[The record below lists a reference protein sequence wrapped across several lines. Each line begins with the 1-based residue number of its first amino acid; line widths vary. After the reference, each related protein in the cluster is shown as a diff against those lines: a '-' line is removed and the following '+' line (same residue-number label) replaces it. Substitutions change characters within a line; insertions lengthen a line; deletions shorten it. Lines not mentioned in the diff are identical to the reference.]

1 MTEPRQ
7 RKPRFR
13 RIKPTT
19 PLRLTE
25 RDFAILNH
33 VSIHRFLRSDH
44 LASLLAG
51 SSQHIVRRLGRLYHA
66 GYLARPH
73 HQRRLPKISG
83 PLVYTLTE
91 KGRKALKERGSD
103 VHSGVPRLRKLGSSL
118 RLGHDLLVSDVLV
131 ALEKDCQQAGFDF
144 AFPHQWPGAAERAK
158 PTTLVELKWPIR
170 SQSGRRQWVIPD
182 AAFSIQASERSPT
195 WFLLE
200 VDRGTMPVTR
210 SDPAQSSFV
219 GKVDAYRE
227 TRKAGHLWKRWQI
240 PGFRVLVVTESA
252 ARMKSLQSG
261 TAARFRGGRSTMFL
275 FTTVDELTRS
285 SDPLGSH
292 WQDCSGEPASLF
304 HQPPTDR

>member
-1 MTEPRQ
+1 MNEPRR

-25 RDFAILNH
+25 RDLAILEQ
-33 VSIHRFLRSDH
+33 VSVHRFLRSDH
-44 LASLLAG
+44 LVSLLEG
-51 SSQHIVRRLGRLYHA
+51 SPQHLVRRLGRLYHA
-66 GYLARPH
+66 EYLARPH

-83 PLVYTLTE
+83 PLVYSLAE
-91 KGRKALKERGSD
+91 KGRRTLKEHGKQ

-131 ALEKDCQQAGFDF
+131 AFESGCQQSGFNF
-144 AFPHQWPGAAERAK
+144 AFPHQWPDASGNALPAK
-158 PTTLVELKWPIR
+158 LVDLKWPIR
-170 SQSGRRQWVIPD
+170 NQSGRRQWVIPD
-182 AAFSIQASERSPT
+182 AAFSIEAGERSPT

-227 TRKAGHLWKRWQI
+227 TRKAGHLWKRWRI
-240 PGFRVLVVTESA
+240 PGFRVLVVTETA
-252 ARMKSLQSG
+252 ARMKSLQQG
-261 TAARFRGGRSTMFL
+261 TATRFRGGRSTMFL
-275 FTTVDELTRS
+275 FTTVDELARS
-285 SDPLGSH
+285 SDPLGSP

-304 HQPPTDR
+304 PQPPTDR